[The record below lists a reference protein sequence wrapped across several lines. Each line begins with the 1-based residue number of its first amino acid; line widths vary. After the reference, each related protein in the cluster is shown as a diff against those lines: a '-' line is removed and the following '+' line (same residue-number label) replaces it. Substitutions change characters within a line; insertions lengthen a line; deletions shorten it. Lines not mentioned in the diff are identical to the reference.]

1 MAEEK
6 YAPVQEVSGMTEPQ
20 KPKSRKDFRV
30 VLLLL
35 AVGLAVVVVA
45 VLYGLHSFGVLGRPK
60 EQAQQVQT
68 SEAQLKQLLEERREL
83 ESRIK
88 TLEEERSN
96 LHLNVAEMLDERIG
110 PLQKQLEEVQALQD
124 EIQNLRAEIAS
135 QAQTQEDGEE
145 DEEEEI
151 EPAEGSSG
159 KTTLFSAVQE
169 YTARLAEESKVDIP
183 APKYAKGK
191 GVQTGRMIP
200 GRLLTTLISSAALQD
215 FYAVVE
221 TTESFSVAS
230 GAELPAGV
238 RFLGKVLP
246 DFESRRIIVKIEK
259 MQYGDVEMPVS
270 GIVLDERGN
279 PGLVSKYVD
288 PLNQAMWGSLIPN
301 MLAAAAD
308 AAQDMVSYY
317 DEDYDEERERPEFS
331 EKNVALQGAADSLR
345 LQAQILTEM
354 QSRKKPVI
362 IVNKDIPV
370 LVQITERIPLEILLE
385 SGVIGE

>member
-20 KPKSRKDFRV
+20 KPKGHKNFKV

-35 AVGLAVVVVA
+35 AVGLAVVIGA
-45 VLYGLHSFGVLGRPK
+45 VLYGMRSFGVFSRPK
-60 EQAQQVQT
+60 EQPQQVQT

-110 PLQKQLEEVQALQD
+110 PLQKQLEEVQALQN
-124 EIQNLRAEIAS
+124 EIQNLRAEITDMS
-135 QAQTQEDGEE
+135 QLQEEV
-145 DEEEEI
+145 EEEPI

-183 APKYAKGK
+183 APKYTKGK

-200 GRLLTTLISSAALQD
+200 GRLLTTLISSVALQD

-221 TTESFSVAS
+221 TTESFSVSS
-230 GAELPAGV
+230 GLQLPAGV

-246 DFESRRIIVKIEK
+246 DFESRRIIVKIER

-288 PLNQAMWGSLIPN
+288 PLNQAMWGSLLPN

-385 SGVIGE
+385 SGVIGK

>member
-20 KPKSRKDFRV
+20 KPKGHKNFRV

-35 AVGLAVVVVA
+35 AVGFAVVIGA
-45 VLYGLHSFGVLGRPK
+45 VLYGMRSFGVFSRPK
-60 EQAQQVQT
+60 EQPQQVQT

-96 LHLNVAEMLDERIG
+96 LNVAEMLDEKMG
-110 PLQKQLEEVQALQD
+110 PLQKQLEEVQALQS
-124 EIQNLRAEIAS
+124 EIQNLKDEIADMS
-135 QAQTQEDGEE
+135 QLQEEV
-145 DEEEEI
+145 EEEPI

-183 APKYAKGK
+183 APKYTKGK

-288 PLNQAMWGSLIPN
+288 PLNQAMWGSLLPN

-385 SGVIGE
+385 SGVIGK